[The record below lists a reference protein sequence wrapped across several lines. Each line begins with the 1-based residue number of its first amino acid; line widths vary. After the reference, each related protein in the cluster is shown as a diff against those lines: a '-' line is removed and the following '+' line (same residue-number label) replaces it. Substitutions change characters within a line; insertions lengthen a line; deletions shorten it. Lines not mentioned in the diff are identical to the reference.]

1 MNYRHHDAKNNIPHP
16 TAEWM
21 MNRSAG
27 NITVVS
33 VVDSDAHP
41 RQTSCEEVSDAEIL
55 RIYKNPSAQASVES
69 ITNARDIMLASP
81 QWV

>member
-1 MNYRHHDAKNNIPHP
+1 
-16 TAEWM
+16 M

>member
-1 MNYRHHDAKNNIPHP
+1 MNCPRPAAKNNIPHP
-16 TAEWM
+16 TAVSIGS
-21 MNRSAG
+21 RSVE

-33 VVDSDAHP
+33 VGNSAWHP
-41 RQTSCEEVSDAEIL
+41 HQTSCEEVSDAEIL

-81 QWV
+81 Q

>member
-1 MNYRHHDAKNNIPHP
+1 MSYRHHDAKNNTLHP

-21 MNRSAG
+21 MHRWRE

-33 VVDSDAHP
+33 VGNSDAHP

-55 RIYKNPSAQASVES
+55 RICKNPSAQVSVES

-81 QWV
+81 Q